1 MDLQVPRRLRP
12 IQEVLCT
19 SFYRREHEVK
29 RDQVTCPR
37 PPASKQPLSPA
48 LSAQEPVYLAI
59 VYQRESLPLSCRK
72 EKKLL
77 SWGAYPQVEEKG
89 QKHERREDF
98 SDQVHREDCGGAGR
112 VRLAERGGLHQER
125 LPLWLLS
132 NYSPFAKAALEAM
145 DQNAENRN
153 RGRALRV

>member
-1 MDLQVPRRLRP
+1 M
-12 IQEVLCT
+12 QEVLCT

-29 RDQVTCPR
+29 RDQVTCSR

-48 LSAQEPVYLAI
+48 LSAREPVVHLAT
-59 VYQRESLPLSCRK
+59 VYQQESLLLSCRK

-77 SWGAYPQVEEKG
+77 SWGAYHQVEKG
-89 QKHERREDF
+89 QKHERCDDF

-112 VRLAERGGLHQER
+112 VRLAERGGLHRER

-132 NYSPFAKAALEAM
+132 NHSPFTKAVLEAM
-145 DQNAENRN
+145 DQYAENRN